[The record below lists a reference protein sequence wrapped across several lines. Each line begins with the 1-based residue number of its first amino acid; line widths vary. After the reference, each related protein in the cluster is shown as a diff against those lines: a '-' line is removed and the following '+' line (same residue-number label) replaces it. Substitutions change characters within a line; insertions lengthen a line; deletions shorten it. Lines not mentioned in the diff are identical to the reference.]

1 MMISATLIT
10 RDINWY
16 ELNMQEHWNALELVI
31 LENVDTCALLVDL
44 KINRTNNM
52 SKIPSLIKN
61 KLRFEGNLTMLGL
74 NKTASKYIS
83 AE

>member
-1 MMISATLIT
+1 MISATLIT

-44 KINRTNNM
+44 KVNRTNNM
-52 SKIPSLIKN
+52 YKIPSLI
-61 KLRFEGNLTMLGL
+61 T
-74 NKTASKYIS
+74 
-83 AE
+83 